1 MIETAENEWASRVAR
16 YRQLRDARSE
26 LLTKTTQETADSRAK
41 SRPELDRI
49 TSEFR
54 TSKNAETFRA
64 SLDLWSRGQPR
75 YGFAGQNGAMF
86 LNQLVN
92 DGPAEQIT
100 PILLDALD
108 PPSTDEAA
116 QQLMN
121 RLADYVTTI
130 AAGGSSAVRGR
141 VAPLLSWF
149 WWLSEPDEWPV
160 MWDSATNAFRRLGFT
175 TYEAPGDGAAVW
187 EAYSTYRRHVQ
198 RFGPTSEVEAVLAAA
213 RDEGRFGL
221 DISIP
226 ERLARVAEAPRAGD
240 DPVLFQQ
247 NRISLEVIRASLKQ
261 TATELG
267 PIIAQ
272 AVGPVSHRRPSIYWA
287 DGRLREDAWMSWTT
301 KDPAA
306 PVWRLVVTDETAS
319 FGLTPAALK
328 GSARQF
334 VELLSGHEPEGTDW
348 ILWGTGGD
356 QARPISDIPASS
368 LLGRSLPVA
377 ELASTDSLEEFISST
392 VALLREPFQRA
403 QTAQSPLADIRPARS
418 EPPENLTAL
427 KESFIAE
434 TGYPTDDDRKHQ
446 LLLRE
451 WQPELTPERLA
462 SVPVSTLRRMYNGGG
477 YGSPGPQSILNSS
490 LAGEDPDVIDRF
502 RRALNHL
509 LWSEEDAADR
519 IDAVMD
525 ETRLGI
531 RGFKEG
537 AIMKFLAIAHPDDFL
552 AVYPF
557 SGERGKAAILTAL
570 GKPAPPLTASVGQRQ
585 VASNNTLNDAVR
597 DLFPDDPWARKEFL
611 YWLHERSGTSTA
623 RDLDGAAPAA
633 DADPIA
639 DAADDLSLPADFLGD
654 IRDLLSENRQVVF
667 YGPPG
672 TGKTFVAQRLAEA
685 LTPTDEQRML
695 VQFHPSTSYED
706 FFEGYR
712 PITGADDSIVYKL
725 IDGPLKIMAER
736 AANDPKQ
743 RPHVLIIDEI
753 NRANLA
759 KVLGELLFLL
769 EYRDREIRPL
779 YRPDEPFS
787 LPANL
792 WIIGTMNT
800 ADRSIATVDAALRR
814 RFRFIPFVPD
824 LREDNPIAN
833 LLARWLDDNGE
844 EAWVADFVNAVNA
857 KLSAEIGGD
866 HLLLGPS
873 YFMRS
878 GIDEEML
885 AQIWRYQIE
894 PLIDDLFFG
903 DDKAR
908 KFRFESVM
916 ADFRPDSHTEIAE

>member
-1 MIETAENEWASRVAR
+1 MIETTETEWASRVAR
-16 YRQLRDARSE
+16 YRQLRNARSE
-26 LLTKTTQETADSRAK
+26 LLAETTQKTANARAK
-41 SRPELDRI
+41 GRPELDRI
-49 TSEFR
+49 ISEFR
-54 TSKNAETFRA
+54 TSKNAGTFRA
-64 SLDLWSRGQPR
+64 ALDSWSRSQPR
-75 YGFAGQNGAMF
+75 FGFGGQNGAMF

-108 PPSTDEAA
+108 PPSTDESA
-116 QQLMN
+116 QQLVN
-121 RLADYVTTI
+121 RLSDYVTTI

-141 VAPLLSWF
+141 VAPLVSWF
-149 WWLSEPDEWPV
+149 WWLSEPDKWPV
-160 MWDSATNAFRRLGFT
+160 MWDSATNVFRRLGFT

-198 RFGPTSEVEAVLAAA
+198 RFGPTSEVETVLAAA
-213 RDEGRFGL
+213 REEGRFGL

-226 ERLARVAEAPRAGD
+226 ERVARVAEASRAGD

-247 NRISLEVIRASLKQ
+247 NRTSLEVIRASLRQ
-261 TATELG
+261 TAAELE
-267 PIIAQ
+267 PIIAK
-272 AVGPVSHRRPSIYWA
+272 AVGPVSHRRPSIYRA
-287 DGRLREDAWMSWTT
+287 EGRLREDAWVAWTT
-301 KDPAA
+301 KDTAA
-306 PVWRLVVTDETAS
+306 PVWRLVITGETAS
-319 FGLTPAALK
+319 FGLTPASLK
-328 GSARQF
+328 GSARQL
-334 VELLSGHEPEGTDW
+334 VESLSGCEPEGTEW
-348 ILWGTGGD
+348 ILWGPGAD
-356 QARPISDIPASS
+356 QTRPIGEIPASA

-377 ELASTDSLEEFISST
+377 ELASTDSLDEFISST
-392 VALLREPFQRA
+392 VALLQEPFRRA
-403 QTAQSPLADIRPARS
+403 QTAKSPPPDIPPARS

-446 LLLRE
+446 QLLRE

-490 LAGEDPDVIDRF
+490 LAGEDPDVIDQF
-502 RRALNHL
+502 RQAINHL
-509 LWSEEDAADR
+509 LWSEEGAADR

-537 AIMKFLAIAHPDDFL
+537 AIMKFLALAHPDDFL

-570 GKPAPPLTASVGQRQ
+570 GAPVPPLTASVGQRQ
-585 VASNNTLNDAVR
+585 VTSNNALNDAVR
-597 DLFPDDPWARKEFL
+597 DLFPDDPWGRKEFL
-611 YWLHERSGTSTA
+611 YWLQERSETSTEQ
-623 RDLDGAAPAA
+623 DLDGAAPAM

-639 DAADDLSLPADFLGD
+639 DAADDLSLPASFLED

-685 LTPTDEQRML
+685 LTSTDEQRML
-695 VQFHPSTSYED
+695 IQFHPSTSYED

-725 IDGPLKIMAER
+725 IDGPLRIMAER
-736 AANDPKQ
+736 AASDPQ
-743 RPHVLIIDEI
+743 HRPHVLIIDEI

-779 YRPDEPFS
+779 YRPDEAFS

-814 RFRFIPFVPD
+814 RFRFVPFVPD
-824 LREDNPIAN
+824 LREDNPIAS
-833 LLARWLDDNGE
+833 LLARWLDDNRE
-844 EAWVADFVNAVNA
+844 EAWVADFVNSVNA
-857 KLSAEIGGD
+857 KLSAEMGGD

-873 YFMRS
+873 YFMRP

-916 ADFRPDSHTEIAE
+916 ADFRPDSQTESTE